1 MRPNLFKALALTS
14 LVLGGCTS
22 SGTKTPPKQSEPRP
36 SVETRKPSAG
46 ELLNRAQELGN
57 AGKTQEALQILA
69 PLTSGDFKNDALM
82 MQGFFHLKEGQA
94 SRASDSFKKI
104 PEEDRQLM
112 AEACMEF
119 SNLKGKIANE
129 LLIATA
135 KTWFLDCVPEL
146 EPDSKPQQVIS
157 LKLSREEILKL
168 GNLYEELMNRTEDD
182 DLRRRMEL
190 QFLQEHNLTEAQL
203 TELTARYLE
212 ISAED

>member
-1 MRPNLFKALALTS
+1 MRPNLFKTAVLTS
-14 LVLGGCTS
+14 LIFGGCTS
-22 SGTKTPPKQSEPRP
+22 SSTKAPLKQSEPRH

-46 ELLNRAQELGN
+46 ELLNRAHELGN
-57 AGKTQEALQILA
+57 AGKIQEAFQVLH
-69 PLTSGDFKNDALM
+69 PLTSGEFRNDALM
-82 MQGFFHLKEGQA
+82 MQGFFHLKEGHA

-135 KTWFLDCVPEL
+135 RTWFTDCVAEL
-146 EPDSKPQQVIS
+146 EPESKPQQVVN

-168 GNLYEELMNRTEDD
+168 GGLYEELMNHTENE
-182 DLRRRMEL
+182 DLRRGMEL